1 MLSSRFNLGA
11 CHNRRKEYS
20 ASSREGNFGVLA
32 PQDAQTLSL
41 VSQFESNRCMI
52 ANIKKNRSPHR
63 VFKYLL
69 DSSKQA
75 RVLGGQVFGD
85 RVNKSIGQ
93 PILDP
98 VTSATTVREL
108 SELFQTHSHLNG
120 YATGSV
126 RHISLGFD
134 PIDGFLSDERKITVA
149 SRLMED
155 LGYGNALWVA
165 VDHHRDDPKHSRV
178 HDHDHIHI
186 VCHSLDFNGSY
197 INDYFD
203 YPAAEQSLRAS
214 EKDLGLKEFENAGLS
229 LQSSFVVVLEEL
241 EEVEIEPLLVVP
253 DIYIE
258 LEELT
263 FSEDDLVA
271 ELA

>member
-1 MLSSRFNLGA
+1 
-11 CHNRRKEYS
+11 
-20 ASSREGNFGVLA
+20 
-32 PQDAQTLSL
+32 
-41 VSQFESNRCMI
+41 MI
-52 ANIKKNRSPHR
+52 ANIKKNRSPLR

-69 DSSKQA
+69 DGSKQA

-85 RVNKSIGQ
+85 RLNSVIGQ

-98 VTSATTVREL
+98 LTSATTVREL

-126 RHISLGFD
+126 RHISVGFD
-134 PIDGFLSDERKITVA
+134 PTDGNLADERKITVA
-149 SRLMED
+149 ARLMED
-155 LGYGNALWVA
+155 LGYGNTLWVA

-186 VCHSLDFNGSY
+186 VCHSLDLNGSY
-197 INDYFD
+197 ISDYFD

-214 EKDLGLKEFENAGLS
+214 ERDLGLKEFANVQFLS
-229 LQSSFVVVLEEL
+229 QSSSVVVLEEDEL
-241 EEVEIEPLLVVP
+241 ETWLVVP
-253 DIYIE
+253 DTYIE
-258 LEELT
+258 LEEMTLV
-263 FSEDDLVA
+263 EDDLAA